1 MYNKGYLV
9 RLSHA
14 GAVYHFVY
22 DGFGRI
28 KSVTLDGT
36 TILTN
41 TYTDFGSNIDGVAG
55 AVSRIFSTDGNGD
68 TQTAYFDKYGKTL
81 GIKQGSG
88 TISSETYDANDNLTQ
103 HIDNVNGIEY
113 NYAYTKDGDLAE
125 HTQKKNGSQLLRHV
139 LSYDGMDRVSGESYT
154 IGART
159 FNYGYSYVD
168 YPEEDVTAMTTPL
181 GQITYTKDGLGR
193 LTDKVR
199 VAGYGKKLTSKY
211 YYNNSNVS
219 GYTTRQVSKLYLYS
233 EGATTRILE
242 YAYDANGNITAI
254 TQRGFEYMSFEYDGL
269 NRLTRENVSGQR
281 SVRYSYD
288 TAGNITE
295 KQIYPY
301 TSPTV
306 GLGSGNIQKVYSYS
320 YDTSHKDRL
329 ISYDGKSITYN
340 AAGYPTNYFGN
351 AVTWSQGRMTKFG
364 STTFAYNDAGVRSRK
379 GTTDFYTEDSR
390 ILAEKRNG
398 TMIYYFYD
406 ESGVAGFEYGGK
418 KYYYQKNLQ
427 GDVLG
432 IYDDCG
438 NLLGSYLYDARGK
451 ILAQSTNNILS
462 VNPFRYRGY
471 YYDTETSL
479 YYLNTRYY
487 DPETGRFISPD
498 STDYL
503 DPVAINGLNLYA
515 YCGNNPV
522 MYVDPSGHAFFLIS
536 LLLATLGGAL
546 VGGIVGGTTA
556 YFKGDTVF
564 GGFLSGFLIGGALG
578 ASMALGGATML
589 TIAGKAVSGFITA
602 TTVMGKLALGVG
614 MAVTSFNISMVAG
627 AFGYAINESMNG
639 REVDLGEMM
648 RQGINTGIK
657 GLNAFVTGAILSTT
671 GYFNNF
677 LATNS
682 LTKVTLKTLLLKIP
696 NTIMRSMISF
706 MFQFT
711 WRQGLR

>member
-1 MYNKGYLV
+1 
-9 RLSHA
+9 
-14 GAVYHFVY
+14 
-22 DGFGRI
+22 
-28 KSVTLDGT
+28 
-36 TILTN
+36 
-41 TYTDFGSNIDGVAG
+41 
-55 AVSRIFSTDGNGD
+55 
-68 TQTAYFDKYGKTL
+68 
-81 GIKQGSG
+81 
-88 TISSETYDANDNLTQ
+88 
-103 HIDNVNGIEY
+103 
-113 NYAYTKDGDLAE
+113 
-125 HTQKKNGSQLLRHV
+125 
-139 LSYDGMDRVSGESYT
+139 MDRVSGESYT

-181 GQITYTKDGLGR
+181 GQISYTKDGLGR

-329 ISYDGKSITYN
+329 ISYDGKNIAYN
-340 AAGYPTNYFGN
+340 AAGYPTNYLGN

-364 STTFAYNDAGVRSRK
+364 TTTFAYDDAGVRSRK
-379 GTTDFYTEDSR
+379 GTTEYYAEGTR

-451 ILAQSTNNILS
+451 ILAQSTKSTASTSMPTAGIIL
-462 VNPFRYRGY
+462 
-471 YYDTETSL
+471 
-479 YYLNTRYY
+479 
-487 DPETGRFISPD
+487 
-498 STDYL
+498 
-503 DPVAINGLNLYA
+503 
-515 YCGNNPV
+515 
-522 MYVDPSGHAFFLIS
+522 
-536 LLLATLGGAL
+536 
-546 VGGIVGGTTA
+546 
-556 YFKGDTVF
+556 
-564 GGFLSGFLIGGALG
+564 
-578 ASMALGGATML
+578 
-589 TIAGKAVSGFITA
+589 
-602 TTVMGKLALGVG
+602 
-614 MAVTSFNISMVAG
+614 
-627 AFGYAINESMNG
+627 
-639 REVDLGEMM
+639 
-648 RQGINTGIK
+648 
-657 GLNAFVTGAILSTT
+657 
-671 GYFNNF
+671 
-677 LATNS
+677 
-682 LTKVTLKTLLLKIP
+682 
-696 NTIMRSMISF
+696 
-706 MFQFT
+706 
-711 WRQGLR
+711 

>member
-1 MYNKGYLV
+1 
-9 RLSHA
+9 
-14 GAVYHFVY
+14 
-22 DGFGRI
+22 
-28 KSVTLDGT
+28 
-36 TILTN
+36 
-41 TYTDFGSNIDGVAG
+41 
-55 AVSRIFSTDGNGD
+55 
-68 TQTAYFDKYGKTL
+68 
-81 GIKQGSG
+81 
-88 TISSETYDANDNLTQ
+88 
-103 HIDNVNGIEY
+103 
-113 NYAYTKDGDLAE
+113 
-125 HTQKKNGSQLLRHV
+125 
-139 LSYDGMDRVSGESYT
+139 
-154 IGART
+154 
-159 FNYGYSYVD
+159 
-168 YPEEDVTAMTTPL
+168 MTTPL
-181 GQITYTKDGLGR
+181 GQISYTKDGLGR

-329 ISYDGKSITYN
+329 ITYDGKSIAYN
-340 AAGYPTNYFGN
+340 AAGYPTNYLGN

-364 STTFAYNDAGVRSRK
+364 TTTFAYDDAGVRIRK
-379 GTTDFYTEDSR
+379 GTTEYYAEGTR

-522 MYVDPSGHAFFLIS
+522 MYVDPEGNFPILITFVLAAFAVAGMVTAGVIGHNQGKQDWELFGFIM
-536 LLLATLGGAL
+536 LGGA
-546 VGGIVGGTTA
+546 VGLATGGLIVATIGAGATVLGAAGLATPVLGVTA
-556 YFKGDTVF
+556 AQAFA
-564 GGFLSGFLIGGALG
+564 IGAL
-578 ASMALGGATML
+578 AYNFMA
-589 TIAGKAVSGFITA
+589 II
-602 TTVMGKLALGVG
+602 
-614 MAVTSFNISMVAG
+614 VAP
-627 AFGYAINESMNG
+627 I
-639 REVDLGEMM
+639 
-648 RQGINTGIK
+648 IGIK
-657 GLNAFVTGAILSTT
+657 MQPIEWGNPSYKPERPGEAPKHPSERKSILASK
-671 GYFNNF
+671 GYWE
-677 LATNS
+677 
-682 LTKVTLKTLLLKIP
+682 
-696 NTIMRSMISF
+696 ISK
-706 MFQFT
+706 QKRRT
-711 WRQGLR
+711 AKSD